1 MANTKNQHAHPD
13 APKPIH
19 PDKEHFC
26 SSTIQLGANI
36 QLSFQMQTFAGTT
49 PKEESKRDFPHNIYL
64 PLSPPRHARRSR
76 VSTTCFLHITHK

>member
-26 SSTIQLGANI
+26 SPQQFSWEQTSNSLPTT
-36 QLSFQMQTFAGTT
+36 TFAGTP
-49 PKEESKRDFPHNIYL
+49 PKEESKHDFPHNIYL
-64 PLSPPRHARRSR
+64 PLSTPRHARRSR